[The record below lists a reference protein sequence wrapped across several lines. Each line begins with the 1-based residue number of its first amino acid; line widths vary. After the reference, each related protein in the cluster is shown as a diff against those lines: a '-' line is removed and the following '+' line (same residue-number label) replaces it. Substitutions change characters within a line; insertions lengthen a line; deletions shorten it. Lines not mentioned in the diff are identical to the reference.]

1 MESNATPLAANTLDA
16 QTAAPLLLRTREV
29 VLASSAEALWPLISA
44 TDTLNREW
52 GLPSVDY
59 VATPNVRGGSD
70 LKARA
75 TIRGFD
81 LEWEELPFDW
91 IEPAFWRVQRNYI
104 RGPVKSAIFQLELT
118 SSTFGA
124 TGASG
129 CKATLSAHY
138 TPPSFTTHWLVKLGM
153 DDWMSKAVAALN
165 AADAFIA
172 KRAQTPYIRR
182 YKKAVVNTAALEGAC
197 RQLRELGAAELLLE
211 KLSADIVNLP
221 DENVVRMRPFE
232 VAERWSA
239 DRMDVLVF
247 FMRAVRAGL
256 LDLRWQVIC
265 PHCRGSQSGKTG
277 NTGLRMLR
285 KMSHCEFCNI
295 DFTTEFD
302 RSVEARFS
310 VNAGVRAS
318 EDRVYCAGS
327 PKLTPH
333 IRAQLRLQPGA
344 RRALPIVLA
353 PGLFRFRAVQGK
365 EPLVLNVRK
374 GGGTSPKIPPIQVSE
389 AGFEPR
395 ELNLEAG
402 RCEFDLVNAGGGH
415 FDVKLEDADW
425 QDKSATGVLV
435 TSLPEFYDLASKDV
449 LAPDEELSVRSL
461 TLLFSDL
468 RGSTALYKQIGD
480 AAAYALVR
488 EHFKVMQDVIRK
500 HHGGIVKTIGD
511 AVMAVFF
518 SAPDALECC
527 FEIQHAFVELWK
539 HRPQMAAMVVKLG
552 FHRGPCIAVN
562 FNNRVDYFGTTVNL
576 AARIQN
582 ESRGGDI
589 VFFEELLHDPAMK
602 AVMDR
607 YHFHT
612 EPFTASLK
620 GIANEVKLARLV
632 SEWEGRT
639 LPQGTLMIAK
649 HGAAHTTPAATAPHS
664 PSAPA

>member
-1 MESNATPLAANTLDA
+1 MEPRTAPLAANAIDA
-16 QTAAPLLLRTREV
+16 RTGDPLIRRTRDV

-52 GLPSVDY
+52 GLPAVDY
-59 VATPNVRGGSD
+59 VATPNLRGGSD

-75 TIRGFD
+75 TIRGFN
-81 LEWEELPFDW
+81 LEWDELPFDW
-91 IEPAFWRVQRNYI
+91 IEPVFWRVQRNYA

-118 SSTFGA
+118 PTTPGV
-124 TGASG
+124 TGAPG
-129 CKATLSAHY
+129 CKATLTANY

-153 DDWMSKAVAALN
+153 DDWMNKAVAALN
-165 AADAFIA
+165 AADAFVA
-172 KRAQTPYIRR
+172 KRAKTPYIRR
-182 YKKAVVNTAALEGAC
+182 YKKAPVNTVALESAC
-197 RQLRELGAAELLLE
+197 KLLRELGAADALLE
-211 KLSADIVNLP
+211 KLSADIINLP

-232 VAERWSA
+232 VAERWHA
-239 DRMDVLVF
+239 DRMDVLIF

-265 PHCRGSQSGKTG
+265 PHCRGSQSSKTG
-277 NTGLRMLR
+277 NTGLRVLR
-285 KMSHCEFCNI
+285 KLSHCEFCNI

-310 VNAGVRAS
+310 VNAAVRVT

-333 IRAQLRLQPGA
+333 IRAQLRLQPGVP
-344 RRALPIVLA
+344 RTLPIVLA

-374 GGGTSPKIPPIQVSE
+374 PSGAPEATSEKIPPIIVSE
-389 AGFEPR
+389 AGFESK
-395 ELNLEAG
+395 ELTLAAG
-402 RCEFDLVNAGGGH
+402 RCEFELTASGNGH
-415 FDVKLEDADW
+415 FDLKLEDADW

-449 LAPDEELSVRSL
+449 LAPDEELAVRSL

-488 EHFKVMQDVIRK
+488 EHFKVMQDVIRR

-518 SAPDALECC
+518 SAPEALECC

-589 VFFEELLHDPAMK
+589 VFFEELLHDPAMR

-612 EPFTASLK
+612 EPFAASLK

-649 HGAAHTTPAATAPHS
+649 HGAPHGGNS
-664 PSAPA
+664 